1 MMTVMGKEY
10 PPVKLAMDAV
20 KRIRSLRGG
29 VLPLKASL
37 EMEPKIGLVGVF
49 NRGGQ
54 AGIFGGS
61 GGWWCSGKLIRDLHE
76 F

>member
-1 MMTVMGKEY
+1 MTVMGKEY

-49 NRGGQ
+49 NRG
-54 AGIFGGS
+54 AKRASVAAPVVGGAME
-61 GGWWCSGKLIRDLHE
+61 I
-76 F
+76 